1 MESTVHLWYL
11 TELFLERDISRTK
24 VVEKNKKHLMFS
36 VYFLFE
42 NRDFLDNEEKYGT
55 YGQDTQ
61 DNIMLRRRDALC
73 LPDS

>member
-1 MESTVHLWYL
+1 
-11 TELFLERDISRTK
+11 
-24 VVEKNKKHLMFS
+24 MFS

-42 NRDFLDNEEKYGT
+42 NCDFMDNVEK

-61 DNIMLRRRDALC
+61 DNIMLRIRDALC